1 LQESTWKRETDL
13 SFTTYEQEFLLSP
26 ASATLEVGYTRTYRA
41 FIRTWTVVNGARTTY
56 TDSALQNS
64 SLTWSVSNTA
74 KATINSAGQVTG
86 VSAGTV
92 TISATY
98 AQDGQPDR
106 TATASLTVV
115 SGGNNW
121 DDSWDDHGEI
131 VLP

>member
-1 LQESTWKRETDL
+1 MWR
-13 SFTTYEQEFLLSP
+13 
-26 ASATLEVGYTRTYRA
+26 
-41 FIRTWTVVNGARTTY
+41 
-56 TDSALQNS
+56 
-64 SLTWSVSNTA
+64 VSNTA

-86 VSAGTV
+86 VSAGTA
-92 TISATY
+92 TITATY

-131 VLP
+131 ILP